1 MPINA
6 LANLNVKLGFI
17 FDTKSLAAVE
27 KSLQRTGDRLA
38 KTGQNISLFISA
50 PLALIGG
57 NAIKAAGEFESLS
70 LAMQATF
77 KNAGRTIGE
86 ANAEVEAL
94 RKAALAP
101 GLDFPQAVAASIRL
115 QSVGLSAEKA
125 RDTIQELAN
134 AVASTG
140 GTAQQLES
148 VTVQMAQMISK
159 GKVLSGDL
167 RIIQENLPIISDLML
182 KAFGTSNA
190 EKIQE
195 LGITGKEFVSK
206 ITVEMAK
213 LSRVSGGISNALV
226 NAGSAVKQALAGIG
240 EEIARVFNIT
250 DLSDRFAA
258 ALHSIVEGFKGLG
271 DGTKKA
277 IVIFAAFLAALG
289 PIALIM
295 GGVNSVASVLVGTW
309 GTMVKTVTTV
319 TRAFAALNLVTQQFI
334 LIGIVTAILGIAAA
348 MGAFNTELSTAEK
361 TQRTLNKIQE
371 DAKASIQGEKVAVD
385 GLISILNSETA
396 SREAKVTALE
406 ELKKRSPEYF
416 GQLREEKG
424 EIVGLVGAYEKY
436 IAKLILA
443 AQTKANEEELI
454 KLGTQRASLLKEQ
467 ARLSDQLAKAA
478 ERESAARSAPANLSG
493 GAIQLF
499 DAGNANEALNANE
512 AAIKSIDVQTSALFE
527 NAEALANQTAKIVD
541 NTKKTVEN
549 ANAGKDATKTKAE
562 LAAAAK
568 LHTKEINDTAKAE
581 QELIDKQELDLK
593 MLREIE
599 QAWKDEAAA
608 AKAGIE
614 AIKKAN
620 PNFDQIGPRGQTPQ
634 AQPSRITDVQQG
646 LFDSA
651 PITLAAQNIA
661 FLREKMDE
669 LKASASQVG
678 QAFNIAAD
686 GISSIAGIIGSALE
700 STSGSWADFAK
711 SALTA
716 IADVIGALIR
726 LAVTQAFAASLKAS
740 SFLGPLAIPIAAA
753 AGALAASLLK
763 GLINRSS
770 FAKGTNDAPGGL
782 SLVGEKGPELVNL
795 PRHSQVFPA
804 HRTSAMLGDMGGGV
818 VVLQPSIEY
827 SADGFRIMLNRAE
840 NRHNRRNGG

>member
-101 GLDFPQAVAASIRL
+101 GLDFQQAVSASIRL
-115 QSVGLSAEKA
+115 QSVGLSAENA
-125 RDTIQELAN
+125 RGVIVELAN
-134 AVASTG
+134 AIASTG
-140 GTAQQLES
+140 GTAENLSS
-148 VTVQMAQMISK
+148 VTVQMSQMISK
-159 GKVLSGDL
+159 GKVLSQDL

-195 LGITGKEFVSK
+195 LGITGKNFVEG
-206 ITVEMAK
+206 ITKEMTK
-213 LSRVSGGISNALV
+213 LTRVQGGISNALV

-250 DLSDRFAA
+250 DLSDRFAS
-258 ALHSIVEGFKGLG
+258 ALHSIVEGFKGLS

-277 IVIFAAFLAALG
+277 IVYVGALLVAMGPLLA
-289 PIALIM
+289 IM
-295 GGVNSVASVLVGTW
+295 GGIYSVSARLVGAFA
-309 GTMVKTVTTV
+309 TVGKALSVVAGFVSSCATAFNALNLA
-319 TRAFAALNLVTQQFI
+319 TRAFIV
-334 LIGIVTAILGIAAA
+334 IGIVTALASLAYN
-348 MGAFNTELSTAEK
+348 MGAFNKELTSAEK
-361 TQRTLNKIQE
+361 AQQALNDVQREAVSSIAGEKSAVDTLIATINSE
-371 DAKASIQGEKVAVD
+371 VSSRDAKA
-385 GLISILNSETA
+385 
-396 SREAKVTALE
+396 RALE
-406 ELKKRSPEYF
+406 NLKSISPAYF
-416 GQLREEKG
+416 GQLKVEN
-424 EIVGLVGAYEKY
+424 GLVTGLTAAYDDYVKSLLNSARAEAAKGKLVEIERQLLDLEDQRAAKLIEGQKAAAFVGVSAQQVAEREAAAYEK
-436 IAKLILA
+436 
-443 AQTKANEEELI
+443 QVSEL
-454 KLGTQRASLLKEQ
+454 
-467 ARLSDQLAKAA
+467 
-478 ERESAARSAPANLSG
+478 
-493 GAIQLF
+493 
-499 DAGNANEALNANE
+499 
-512 AAIKSIDVQTSALFE
+512 
-527 NAEALANQTAKIVD
+527 TA
-541 NTKKTVEN
+541 KKTVLTGVVIQSES
-549 ANAGKDATKTKAE
+549 ANASTVKSTAVTTANTTATEANTKTKKKQSE
-562 LAAAAK
+562 EVTAAK
-568 LHTKEINDTAKAE
+568 KAE
-581 QELIDKQELDLK
+581 EDYLYLVESEIRFQDRINENLK
-593 MLREIE
+593 EEAENRKNIE
-599 QAWKDEAAA
+599 D
-608 AKAGIE
+608 
-614 AIKKAN
+614 IKKAN
-620 PNFDQIGPRGQTPQ
+620 QNFEPIGPRGQTPL
-634 AQPSRITDVQQG
+634 AQPIGITDAQQG

-651 PITLAAQNIA
+651 PISLAAQNIA

-686 GISSIAGIIGSALE
+686 GISSIAGVIGSALE

-716 IADVIGALIR
+716 IADVIGALIK

-804 HRTSAMLGDMGGGV
+804 HRTSAMLGDMGGGGAV
-818 VVLQPSIEY
+818 QLFGEFAVRGTDLVLVLDRVQQKQ
-827 SADGFRIMLNRAE
+827 NRV
-840 NRHNRRNGG
+840 R